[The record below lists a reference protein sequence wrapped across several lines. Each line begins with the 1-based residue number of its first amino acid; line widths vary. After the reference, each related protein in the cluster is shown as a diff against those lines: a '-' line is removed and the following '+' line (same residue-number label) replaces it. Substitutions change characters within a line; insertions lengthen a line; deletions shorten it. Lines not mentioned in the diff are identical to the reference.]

1 MATPALPN
9 HIAEFFA
16 AHSRAQDQPLE
27 EWLEPALRSIREHL
41 CMDVA
46 FISEFKD
53 GERILT
59 HVDASSPND
68 QVVAGSSAPL
78 EETYCQMIA
87 DGRLPELLPD
97 ISVVSGA
104 SDIAEAAK
112 MSIGAHLS
120 VPIRLSD
127 GRVHGTLCCFSHCAD
142 QSLNER
148 DLNVMRVL
156 ADMVAERI
164 SRDMEAKQAQKAME
178 ERIRSVLSDGSMSIV
193 YQPIQSLTKNRIVG
207 FESLARFSAL
217 PLRGPDVWF
226 DEAAQ
231 VGLGLELELKAIELA
246 LQGACCLPGDVYLSI
261 NASPDTILTGHLERL
276 VDAWPVNRLMLEVT
290 EHAFVKAYKEMEIAL
305 RPLRARNLRLA
316 VDDVGSGYANFQ
328 HILNLKPD
336 LIKLDIAITR
346 NIDSDLSR
354 RALAAAMV
362 GFANET
368 GLEIVAEGVETESE
382 LAALRQLGVRNVQ
395 GFLTGKPM
403 PIASAMELAQ
413 QSFRV
418 A

>member
-1 MATPALPN
+1 
-9 HIAEFFA
+9 
-16 AHSRAQDQPLE
+16 
-27 EWLEPALRSIREHL
+27 
-41 CMDVA
+41 
-46 FISEFKD
+46 
-53 GERILT
+53 
-59 HVDASSPND
+59 
-68 QVVAGSSAPL
+68 
-78 EETYCQMIA
+78 
-87 DGRLPELLPD
+87 
-97 ISVVSGA
+97 
-104 SDIAEAAK
+104 
-112 MSIGAHLS
+112 
-120 VPIRLSD
+120 
-127 GRVHGTLCCFSHCAD
+127 
-142 QSLNER
+142 
-148 DLNVMRVL
+148 
-156 ADMVAERI
+156 
-164 SRDMEAKQAQKAME
+164 
-178 ERIRSVLSDGSMSIV
+178 
-193 YQPIQSLTKNRIVG
+193 VG

-368 GLEIVAEGVETESE
+368 GLEMVAEGVETESE